1 MSDIFEHIKDDDLIS
16 EVESRGLE
24 DHFTEGMQAEMDEM
38 HTDYMIL
45 EGQIDRADDMTASLR
60 PIMELFRN
68 KETEK
73 LNKEL
78 SDLFYELFGVIV

>member
-24 DHFTEGMQAEMDEM
+24 DHFTEDLVTHIDEL
-38 HTDYMIL
+38 DYELSIL
-45 EGQIDRADDMTASLR
+45 EVKVYDSESVKDSMR
-60 PIMELFRN
+60 PIMELFKS